1 MQKDIVHLRKEM
13 KVFYKDIKNPIF
25 CKVLDIEVY
34 FNAGGFFHLRYD
46 GSQRKRKVKEEYNKL
61 SLLPLVIPAIKNADT
76 VVDEIREID
85 GKKVYY
91 WGIVATVGKNNTKI
105 KVILKRNGKE
115 GTVFF
120 WSVMR
125 LR

>member
-1 MQKDIVHLRKEM
+1 MQ
-13 KVFYKDIKNPIF
+13 DIKDLRIKMKDLYTEISSPVF
-25 CKVLDIEVY
+25 CNVLNVDVY

-61 SLLPLVIPAIKNADT
+61 SLLPLVIPTIKHADKM
-76 VVDEIREID
+76 VEEVREIS
-85 GKKVYY
+85 GKKIYY
-91 WGIVATVGKNNTKI
+91 WGIIAIVGKSNARI
-105 KVILKRNGKE
+105 KVILKRNGENGK
-115 GTVFF
+115 VFF